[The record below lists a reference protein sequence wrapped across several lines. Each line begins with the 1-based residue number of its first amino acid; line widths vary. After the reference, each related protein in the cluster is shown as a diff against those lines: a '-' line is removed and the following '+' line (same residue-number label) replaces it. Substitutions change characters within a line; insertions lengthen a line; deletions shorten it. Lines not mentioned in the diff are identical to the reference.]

1 MTHSA
6 SDTER
11 MVEYYK
17 EGCEYCV
24 GNPSTLLVARR
35 RDAIARGGATRA
47 DDVTWHMRHHLGTSN
62 IGCIHGKLGW
72 NVPIASARVLLAN
85 ALLGRV
91 YGQCQGLLRVWSV
104 ARGNKNR
111 SRRHSKTMIRIR

>member
-11 MVEYYK
+11 MVENYK

-35 RDAIARGGATRA
+35 RDAIARGGAARA
-47 DDVTWHMRHHLGTSN
+47 GDDVTWHMRHDFQ
-62 IGCIHGKLGW
+62 GCNHGILGW
-72 NVPIASARVLLAN
+72 NITSASARVLLAN

>member
-11 MVEYYK
+11 MVENYK

-47 DDVTWHMRHHLGTSN
+47 DDDVTWHMRRDFQGRNHR
-62 IGCIHGKLGW
+62 ILGW
-72 NVPIASARVLLAN
+72 NIASASARVLLAN
-85 ALLGRV
+85 ALLGQI
-91 YGQCQGLLRVWSV
+91 YSQCQGLLRVWSV
-104 ARGNKNR
+104 ARGNENR
-111 SRRHSKTMIRIR
+111 SRRHGKITIRIR